1 MLLRGHEHLPTLM
14 MHFSHQQLPCGCEF
28 CVFLSFLFY
37 VFVSLLAAAGSAS
50 TPSCS
55 TRPSS
60 ASSHKSTRDLQ
71 SSNCSC
77 RLFMSCIQESRK
89 LFDSIEH
96 ILHAQYRGRGKND
109 FLHLQ
114 GLIQDGKRSETTKN
128 STKTTGRSAEPG
140 SSSSNASGVVAQVS
154 CIECFIVDGLLS
166 RSLSLYVHLLHTGL
180 SPNLLM

>member
-1 MLLRGHEHLPTLM
+1 MLQLRGHEHLPTLM
-14 MHFSHQQLPCGCEF
+14 MRFSHQQLPCGCEF
-28 CVFLSFLFY
+28 GVFLSFLFY
-37 VFVSLLAAAGSAS
+37 VFVSLFAAAGFPNA
-50 TPSCS
+50 PSCP

-96 ILHAQYRGRGKND
+96 ILHAQYRGRGEKSD

-114 GLIQDGKRSETTKN
+114 GLILEGKRSETTKN
-128 STKTTGRSAEPG
+128 SMKTTGRSSEPG
-140 SSSSNASGVVAQVS
+140 SSSCNAYSHAS
-154 CIECFIVDGLLS
+154 SMHRMFYC
-166 RSLSLYVHLLHTGL
+166 
-180 SPNLLM
+180 